1 MNTPQFNFDLIR
13 NSNLW
18 SVIESDN
25 NLQANLFSFLIHF
38 ALFIFM
44 IFSIQW
50 QTKIPNF
57 AEVELWDAVPTQI
70 KNKQVQTKPIKSK
83 R

>member
-1 MNTPQFNFDLIR
+1 
-13 NSNLW
+13 
-18 SVIESDN
+18 
-25 NLQANLFSFLIHF
+25 
-38 ALFIFM
+38 M

-70 KNKQVQTKPIKSK
+70 KNKQINKAKKNKKIKK
-83 R
+83 IKVPPKID